1 MKKKITNRLLDL
13 NELDG
18 VTVTVSGPKKQT
30 VRIQHTR
37 AHVLDYEF
45 TWTSDDHFIGY
56 VYNNH
61 GFVTPAVTTLRTPL
75 DAILF
80 VSAYILNLNIVAR
93 KRA

>member
-37 AHVLDYEF
+37 AHVLDYD
-45 TWTSDDHFIGY
+45 SRG
-56 VYNNH
+56 
-61 GFVTPAVTTLRTPL
+61 PVTTTSSGTSTTTT
-75 DAILF
+75 D
-80 VSAYILNLNIVAR
+80 S
-93 KRA
+93 